1 MSPFDVTI
9 LILNPK
15 KAPAVSEAAETLCAK
30 LEAMD
35 IDVLLDDRDAR
46 PGVKFADADLIG
58 IPHRVVI
65 GERGLRDGI
74 IEYRHRKSGDETK
87 LAIDEVAD
95 FLREHLARD

>member
-15 KAPAVSEAAETLCAK
+15 KAPAVSKAAETLFAE
-30 LEAMD
+30 LETMA

-65 GERGLRDGI
+65 GERGLNDGI
-74 IEYRHRKSGDETK
+74 VEYRYRKTGDESK
-87 LAIDEVAD
+87 LAIDAVSN
-95 FLREHLARD
+95 FLRERISRS